1 MKGLLIKDFK
11 LMKGQKNFLFAIIA
25 IAVFLSAF
33 FDNALFVISYLSFV
47 LSLFSLSSISYDEF
61 DNGNAFLFT
70 LPFSRKEYAV
80 EKYLFAFMAGGSALI
95 FSTVLV
101 VTFGIIRSN
110 HYFTEIAFTFLI
122 MIPILFIVQSIMIPV
137 QLNFGAEKGRT
148 AIIVILGIFFTVV
161 IAGVKILQFIGI
173 DISGELDKLSFVNIG
188 ILISAFIAI
197 SIIILISSIKISV
210 SIINNKEF

>member
-1 MKGLLIKDFK
+1 M
-11 LMKGQKNFLFAIIA
+11 
-25 IAVFLSAF
+25 
-33 FDNALFVISYLSFV
+33 
-47 LSLFSLSSISYDEF
+47 SLFSLSSISYDEF

-137 QLNFGAEKGRT
+137 QLKFGAEKGRT

-210 SIINNKEF
+210 SIMNNKEF

>member
-1 MKGLLIKDFK
+1 M
-11 LMKGQKNFLFAIIA
+11 
-25 IAVFLSAF
+25 
-33 FDNALFVISYLSFV
+33 
-47 LSLFSLSSISYDEF
+47 
-61 DNGNAFLFT
+61 FT

-137 QLNFGAEKGRT
+137 QLKFGAEKGRT

-210 SIINNKEF
+210 SIMNNKEF

>member
-137 QLNFGAEKGRT
+137 QLKFGAEKGRT

-210 SIINNKEF
+210 SIMNNKEF

>member
-61 DNGNAFLFT
+61 NNGNAFLFT

-137 QLNFGAEKGRT
+137 QLKFGAEKGRT

-210 SIINNKEF
+210 SIMNNKEF

>member
-137 QLNFGAEKGRT
+137 QLKFGAEKGRT

-161 IAGVKILQFIGI
+161 IAGVKIFQFIGI

-210 SIINNKEF
+210 SIMNNKEF